1 VIKSNFLSE
10 ILREEEGSCDQIVK
24 TPNKPFFHKNAT
36 IKELDAKRF
45 HLGPRFGHT
54 PLFVS

>member
-10 ILREEEGSCDQIVK
+10 ILRVIKSSRPQ
-24 TPNKPFFHKNAT
+24 TSLSFHKNAT
-36 IKELDAKRF
+36 LKELDAKRF